1 MKRNVSDGEPEK
13 LAKQLASLGG
23 LAGKRLKERWRSLY
37 GAELPARLSRSLLV
51 QAIAYRLQDK
61 AFGGLKPSTRRLLQR
76 IATEGAARRATS
88 TTPVRR
94 VRPGAVLLREWHGTT
109 HQVTVLEDGVL
120 FRGQRYRS
128 LSAVAQA
135 ITGSRWSGP
144 LFFGLKSA
152 GEEHEHGTR

>member
-61 AFGGLKPSTRRLLQR
+61 AFGGLKPATRGSCSGSPRKAPR
-76 IATEGAARRATS
+76 VEPRARRPRAES
-88 TTPVRR
+88 GRAPCCC
-94 VRPGAVLLREWHGTT
+94 ASGTAPPI
-109 HQVTVLEDGVL
+109 
-120 FRGQRYRS
+120 R
-128 LSAVAQA
+128 
-135 ITGSRWSGP
+135 
-144 LFFGLKSA
+144 
-152 GEEHEHGTR
+152 